1 MSQIFNLRLA
11 TASLATDA
19 QQLGVTPAHLKNIGI
34 QVSVSIIQQPEP
46 QLWFTYQIQL
56 PYAELAAQLS
66 WSTWQQAHVHF
77 TDYLW
82 EETCLECFIAGSST
96 DSNKATGYIEI
107 NASPNGR
114 YALYHFESYR
124 NPSSLPPLPLLQ
136 VEKKSLAYI
145 NWSDDI
151 IEPPITS
158 KLSPM
163 NKSTTIPVNLKTHS
177 FRPRYCYQRRFG
189 LPLSQLP
196 SYLWHDSLSHCFAI
210 EQLNPCV
217 ILRFGEIILYF
228 ASAHASPPDFHQ
240 RSYWSYFDYQ
250 AVTACHTDLIDIT
263 L

>member
-11 TASLATDA
+11 TDTLATDA
-19 QQLGVTPAHLKNIGI
+19 QLLNVTPTHLQNIDI
-34 QVSVSIIQQPEP
+34 QVSVSMMQQPEP

-56 PYAELAAQLS
+56 PYAELAAQLN
-66 WSTWQQAHVHF
+66 WSTWQQAQVHF

-96 DSNKATGYIEI
+96 DSNEATRYIEI

-124 NPSSLPPLPLLQ
+124 NPSTLPPPPLLYINKLQ
-136 VEKKSLAYI
+136 TEKNSRAYI
-145 NWSDDI
+145 NWSEDI
-151 IEPPITS
+151 IEPPITP
-158 KLSPM
+158 KLSPL
-163 NKSTTIPVNLKTHS
+163 TTSSPLPINLKTHS

-196 SYLWHDSLSHCFAI
+196 SSLLHDSLSHRFAI

-217 ILRFGEIILYF
+217 ILQFGEIALYF
-228 ASAHASPPDFHQ
+228 ASTHASPPDFHH
-240 RSYWSYFDYQ
+240 RSYWQALDYQ
-250 AVTACHTDLIDIT
+250 AAITSHTD
-263 L
+263 